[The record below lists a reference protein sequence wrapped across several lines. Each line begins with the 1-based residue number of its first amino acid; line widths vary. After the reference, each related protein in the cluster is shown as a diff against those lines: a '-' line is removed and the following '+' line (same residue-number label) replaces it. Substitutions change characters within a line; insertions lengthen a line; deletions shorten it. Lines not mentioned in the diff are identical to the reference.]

1 MTHASMPPLVSFCI
15 PTYKRSRY
23 LRSLLDSLVGQL
35 AAFPYPYEI
44 VIADNASP
52 DDTAQVVASFADR
65 LPIRSLRHETN
76 IGGYPNWQFVMSKA
90 IGRYLVYLSD
100 DDSLLGDQ
108 VAATIAKM
116 EADPE
121 IAVVYAP
128 WLLFDLVAQQAQGQF
143 YEVPHDLR
151 IERGQ
156 HSQLLDHILRHHIF
170 PEIQITR
177 RDAFEATMPR
187 INEHAFLA
195 FMHAADYLTEGAVLI
210 QQQPFYVAITRYF
223 EDDERE
229 QLGADEVEQAWDRY
243 RGGLEYLLARSATP
257 ISAEERIG
265 FQLRIQEMVASRMGV
280 AIRLRHQKKRNPIDS
295 YYLAMRLRGMG
306 FEAKLPVPMATLASE
321 ALLAFLLRD
330 PELTRGVRQIV
341 CVGSAGPDEREYLAH
356 EAAVPVEFV
365 SDLSDCDAMS
375 DALLFVRGD
384 AVAAQQLDSARAA
397 QRNVRVLHERH
408 LASKFGL

>member
-1 MTHASMPPLVSFCI
+1 MTHAATPPLVSFCI

-23 LRSLLDSLVGQL
+23 LRSLLDSLVVQL
-35 AAFPYPYEI
+35 AGFPYPFEL

-52 DDTAQVVASFADR
+52 DDTAQVVQDFTDR
-65 LPIRSLRHETN
+65 LPIRSLRHASN

-90 IGRYLVYLSD
+90 TGRYLVYVSD

-116 EADPE
+116 EADPG

-128 WLLFDLVAQQAQGQF
+128 WLLYDLVAQQAQGQF

-156 HSQLLDHILRHHIF
+156 HGQLLDHILRHHIF

-195 FMHAADYLTEGAVLI
+195 FMHAADYLTTGAVLI

-223 EDDERE
+223 GDDERE

-243 RGGLEYLLARSATP
+243 RGGLEYMLARSGPAVG
-257 ISAEERIG
+257 AEERIG
-265 FQLRIQEMVASRMGV
+265 LQLRIQEMVASRMAV
-280 AIRLRHQKKRNPIDS
+280 AIRLRHRKKRNAIDS

-306 FEAKLPVPMATLASE
+306 FEAKLPVPMAALASE
-321 ALLAFLLRD
+321 ALIAFLLRD
-330 PELTRGVRQIV
+330 PELTRGVQQMI
-341 CVGSAGPDEREYLAH
+341 CVGTTGNDERDYLAR
-356 EAAVPVEFV
+356 EAGVPVEFV
-365 SDLSDCDAMS
+365 ADLTDCNGLSDT
-375 DALLFVRGD
+375 LLFVRGD
-384 AVAAQQLDSARAA
+384 AAAAQSLDSAQAA